1 MFSYVCC
8 EAAILV
14 AAARS
19 DFFVSAYGRYPR
31 CPACVGPFPRYGRM
45 FPLLF
50 LYLFVSLV
58 HTANF
63 GDLIGMRRNQRNSI
77 VRSFCCGAAKAALLN
92 IGIQAGLYPPEER
105 GGDDIEGGPDRT
117 RADRRSKIEGDRGG
131 SSPDARSPRSPR
143 RRQPVESTGGRSE
156 LATDGRRFVQNH

>member
-1 MFSYVCC
+1 M
-8 EAAILV
+8 
-14 AAARS
+14 
-19 DFFVSAYGRYPR
+19 SAYGRYPR